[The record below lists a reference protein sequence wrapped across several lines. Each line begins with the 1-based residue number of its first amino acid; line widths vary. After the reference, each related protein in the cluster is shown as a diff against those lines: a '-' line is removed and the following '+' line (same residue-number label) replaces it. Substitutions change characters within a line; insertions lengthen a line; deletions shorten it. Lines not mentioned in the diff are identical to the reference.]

1 MLQAWEPSFWQRAG
15 VAVGQ
20 ALDQAIKGDYA
31 EETTLVGTA
40 AQIGVI
46 GDRALTDKG
55 HMCCDGSWQTHRF
68 FPYAPACR
76 CGDLRA

>member
-40 AQIGVI
+40 AQIGVS
-46 GDRALTDKG
+46 LYS
-55 HMCCDGSWQTHRF
+55 CC
-68 FPYAPACR
+68 
-76 CGDLRA
+76 